1 MKTTIEAVRRVII
14 EDSKRIVEFF
24 DESQTVEMLNKYN
37 GFSDWDNISIDD
49 EGNIILS
56 KKD

>member
-14 EDSKRIVEFF
+14 EDSKRIVKFF